1 VQQLGTWQVHGSAR
15 GAALWGLAD
24 RKRLSP
30 LPVLQGSVAR
40 AWRCRRLADRANTVG
55 QAAKG
60 LWTVLSSASGT
71 EQSRSAEYLTELWKV
86 QEIGSSALTILP
98 TLLP

>member
-1 VQQLGTWQVHGSAR
+1 MQEPTAREVHGDAR
-15 GAALWGLAD
+15 GAALWRLAD
-24 RKRLSP
+24 GKRMSP

-40 AWRCRRLADRANTVG
+40 ARRCRRLADRADPVG
-55 QAAKG
+55 QASKG
-60 LWTVLSSASGT
+60 LWTVLGSAGGAQQCRT
-71 EQSRSAEYLTELWKV
+71 ADYLRKLWKV